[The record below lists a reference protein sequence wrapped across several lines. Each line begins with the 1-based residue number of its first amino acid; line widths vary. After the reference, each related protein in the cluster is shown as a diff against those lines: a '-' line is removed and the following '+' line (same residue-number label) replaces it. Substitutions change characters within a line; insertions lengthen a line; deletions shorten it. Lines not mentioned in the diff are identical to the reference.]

1 MFWVIF
7 LGVFIFPVLIFGI
20 VVDLKRKKRTNTN
33 YGQYK
38 TSNSNAG
45 ERNHYSMGENIRGD

>member
-7 LGVFIFPVLIFGI
+7 LGMFIFPVLIFGV
-20 VVDLKRKKRTNTN
+20 VVDLKRKKRINKN
-33 YGQYK
+33 YDQYK
-38 TSNSNAG
+38 NSNSDTG